1 MSDSNISSEEGV
13 QQLDELNNYI
23 KQLKTE
29 KDQKDA
35 EIKNLKQQIDRS
47 DKINDQ
53 KYNNL
58 FVEFN
63 KLKDNDD
70 KLFVEFN
77 KLKNKITSVRNEN
90 LKPDDSVR
98 NENLK
103 PDDSVRRDGRRRRS
117 KRKSP
122 KRK

>member
-98 NENLK
+98 
-103 PDDSVRRDGRRRRS
+103 RDGRRRRS

>member
-13 QQLDELNNYI
+13 KQLDEVNDFI
-23 KQLKTE
+23 KKLKTE
-29 KDQKDA
+29 KDQKDV
-35 EIKNLKQQIDRS
+35 EIINLRQQIEKISNAKDTEIINLKQQIENS
-47 DKINDQ
+47 NKNNDQ

-63 KLKDNDD
+63 KLKD
-70 KLFVEFN
+70 
-77 KLKNKITSVRNEN
+77 KIASVRNEHLN
-90 LKPDDSVR
+90 
-98 NENLK
+98 
-103 PDDSVRRDGRRRRS
+103 VRRDGRRRS